1 MGRKELTVP
10 RTGATESG
18 LEDTTRV
25 EYLYAIVVGIGYID
39 ITTATDSN
47 TLGGT
52 ELTFP
57 RTLATESGLEDTTG
71 VEYLYAIVERI
82 GYIDITPAIDSD
94 TGGGIE
100 LTVPR
105 TTATESEGKTGR
117 SGTGG
122 DTNTSDRSGRD

>member
-1 MGRKELTVP
+1 LELTVP
-10 RTGATESG
+10 RTLATESE
-18 LEDTTRV
+18 LEVTTVV
-25 EYLYAIVVGIGYID
+25 EYLYPIVGRIGYID
-39 ITTATDSN
+39 ITTATDGD
-47 TLGGT
+47 TVGET
-52 ELTFP
+52 ELTVP

-71 VEYLYAIVERI
+71 VEFLYPIVERI
-82 GYIDITPAIDSD
+82 SYIDITTAIDSD

-105 TTATESEGKTGR
+105 TEATESERKSGC